1 MVLLGDHCDVVLWIH
16 CLESELKCCYF
27 AQLWTNLWCFCTV
40 LMIMVM
46 YQCFL
51 SGAGVFA
58 IMSAVTVTSSCSRMI
73 FCGKKSFVQLI
84 FPKCHRGKCYLRV
97 CVCCLWRCTTAAFT
111 LSYMLIKGQYSN
123 CLWWPC
129 WNKSRLIRDLVF
141 LAVFLF
147 ISFFNDVCMCMCIPV
162 YIHTCL
168 LSLFVQTLQFLAGV
182 IGQPLIHADPPLILD
197 LQGTLET
204 WLCNRKKSMTNMLTG
219 MCRDVIMGCHETE
232 THESLLVAMK
242 LEFR

>member
-1 MVLLGDHCDVVLWIH
+1 MTGEYTLHTCHCSFYKLTLKPNLQLSPDMVLLGDHCDVVLWIH

-58 IMSAVTVTSSCSRMI
+58 IMFAVTVTSSCSRMI

-97 CVCCLWRCTTAAFT
+97 CVCVLSVEMYHSCT
-111 LSYMLIKGQYSN
+111 
-123 CLWWPC
+123 
-129 WNKSRLIRDLVF
+129 
-141 LAVFLF
+141 
-147 ISFFNDVCMCMCIPV
+147 
-162 YIHTCL
+162 H
-168 LSLFVQTLQFLAGV
+168 
-182 IGQPLIHADPPLILD
+182 
-197 LQGTLET
+197 
-204 WLCNRKKSMTNMLTG
+204 
-219 MCRDVIMGCHETE
+219 
-232 THESLLVAMK
+232 SLLHVNK
-242 LEFR
+242 RSV